1 MIYEKILVF
10 ATKGT
15 GSNEEARILKLLFNF
30 DTQVV
35 PFSVSAKLTSCLK
48 IIRQALRTKPKLIVM
63 EGTGIAGGLACLFL
77 YWFLGIPY
85 VFSSGDAI
93 APFLSLKYPFLA
105 PIVSIYERILCRF
118 CAGFIGWT
126 PYLVGRALTF
136 GAPKAVTAPGWAH
149 SPRTWE
155 QLTESRKTIGKQL
168 GIPDNS
174 LVFGLLGSLA
184 WNRRCQYC
192 YGYELVQ
199 AFRQTKP
206 ENISILIVGD
216 GDGMPY
222 LKELAGEDLDKR
234 IFLPGNVPFEQVLD
248 YMSVM
253 DVASLPQSVDGIG
266 SFRYTTKLSEYLSAK
281 LPVVT
286 SQIPMAYDI
295 GGDWVWKLPGSKPWE
310 DCYINAL
317 ATLMESI
324 THREI
329 AIKQKAIPVA
339 IPDFDLE
346 PQILRVTD
354 FINDILSST
363 QNEKILSITLNKSY

>member
-1 MIYEKILVF
+1 
-10 ATKGT
+10 
-15 GSNEEARILKLLFNF
+15 
-30 DTQVV
+30 
-35 PFSVSAKLTSCLK
+35 
-48 IIRQALRTKPKLIVM
+48 
-63 EGTGIAGGLACLFL
+63 
-77 YWFLGIPY
+77 
-85 VFSSGDAI
+85 
-93 APFLSLKYPFLA
+93 LSLKYPFLA

-126 PYLVGRALTF
+126 PYLVGRSLTF
-136 GAPKAVTAPGWAH
+136 GAKKAVTAPGWAH

-155 QLTESRKTIGKQL
+155 QLRESRKTIRKQL
-168 GIPDNS
+168 GIPDDS

-184 WNRRCQYC
+184 WNSRCQYC

-199 AFRQTKP
+199 AFRRSKP
-206 ENISILIVGD
+206 ENVSILIVGD
-216 GDGMPY
+216 GDGMAH
-222 LKELAGEDLDKR
+222 LKELAGDDLGKR

-266 SFRYTTKLSEYLSAK
+266 SFRYTTKVSEYLSAK

-310 DCYINAL
+310 NYYINAL

-324 THREI
+324 TEQEI
-329 AIKQKAIPVA
+329 GIKQKAIPVA
-339 IPDFDLE
+339 VPDFDLE

-363 QNEKILSITLNKSY
+363 QNEKMLSITLNKSY